1 LDGGEAGHKKNG
13 EHVAKLVNSLLGWL
27 LELVESSPGPFKQQ
41 TESTNGATGYKLDD
55 STSFI
60 LDGGER
66 IKFGSVPWKAGLYN
80 CNWRRH

>member
-1 LDGGEAGHKKNG
+1 MDGGEVDHKKNG
-13 EHVAKLVNSLLGWL
+13 EHVAKLANSLLGWR
-27 LELVESSPGPFKQQ
+27 LELAESSPGPFKQQ
-41 TESTNGATGYKLDD
+41 TESTAGATGYKLDD
-55 STSFI
+55 STSII